1 MNYTLE
7 ETEDGGVV
15 LARDNLIV
23 QCPYQQ
29 EDVNCG
35 SWCAVF
41 FFSKNQQGVNI
52 NLGCTQAPTIYINN
66 DEA

>member
-29 EDVNCG
+29 ESYSPMSLSTRRCKLWKLVCRIL
-35 SWCAVF
+35 F
-41 FFSKNQQGVNI
+41 
-52 NLGCTQAPTIYINN
+52 
-66 DEA
+66 